1 MDEQKIR
8 EKIEQIEKR
17 IVDLTM
23 QANRELA
30 YLNGQKDALSALLE
44 KPQESDPEKKN

>member
-1 MDEQKIR
+1 MDEQQIR
-8 EKIEQIEKR
+8 EKIEQIDKK

-30 YLNGQKDALSALLE
+30 YLNGQKDALTALLPLPKE
-44 KPQESDPEKKN
+44 AEPEKKE

>member
-1 MDEQKIR
+1 MDEKQIQ
-8 EKIEQIEKR
+8 EKIEQIEKK

-44 KPQESDPEKKN
+44 KPEEAEPEKK